1 MLWHLGHADCMF
13 MDLNMTQVELDAL
26 PSVVSVSKDVGMN
39 LAAASQQNATVAL
52 WLPYYSSFDLNVVL
66 LWIMAVGTFV
76 VAGIWA
82 GHDSIG
88 DEHAYLKAEGS
99 QEVCCWPF
107 TCPVSLQHISVA
119 SMSKTHQQ
127 STEPRKQYSAFTYL
141 LWCMYAM
148 TGLAL
153 TPELCL
159 LIITRAFA

>member
-26 PSVVSVSKDVGMN
+26 PSVVSVSKDVGMK

-99 QEVCCWPF
+99 QEVC
-107 TCPVSLQHISVA
+107 
-119 SMSKTHQQ
+119 M
-127 STEPRKQYSAFTYL
+127 L
-141 LWCMYAM
+141 LAIH
-148 TGLAL
+148 LPSQPPAH
-153 TPELCL
+153 LCG
-159 LIITRAFA
+159 INVKNSPAIN